1 MDAKLVVIDYEFCSY
16 NYRAFDLAN
25 HFHEWMFDY
34 TNKDYPLYFMDKD
47 KFPTKEQR
55 VSRWKKQLVLM
66 KYTRNSI

>member
-55 VSRWKKQLVLM
+55 VSRWKSNFLI
-66 KYTRNSI
+66 SI